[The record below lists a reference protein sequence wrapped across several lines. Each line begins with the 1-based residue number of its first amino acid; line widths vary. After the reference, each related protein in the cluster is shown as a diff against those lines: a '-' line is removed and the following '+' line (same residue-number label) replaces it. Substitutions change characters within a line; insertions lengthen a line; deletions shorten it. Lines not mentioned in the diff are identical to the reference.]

1 METQAQAPAQAQVQ
15 TPVHPIHEETATI
28 GALTQWVSANEDND
42 PNEGTADEA
51 PKTAKA
57 EEAPQEEAQVTAAE
71 AEETVEFDE
80 ESPVFEIEYKTE
92 KGKEQKKLSLKELR
106 EGYLAKQDYHRN
118 IQKVKQQEAEL
129 VQKAEEARTQAAAEY
144 VQKLELQKQAVTK
157 LAGVKSMAEIEQLAA
172 SDPATA
178 QQEFLKAINVNQTL
192 QALENEQRAAAQQL
206 QMQQQ
211 NHIRTAANQ
220 ALQVLQEKIPDW
232 SPDKYQAILKTSV
245 DEYGFDASQIVHPGL
260 LQAIHDASQFRS
272 LQKAKPETLKKVA
285 AIPKVLRPG
294 SADKPNPKTEATQ
307 EAEKQFRKTGDRD
320 SFMRLYLQKQKQK
333 G

>member
-28 GALTQWVSANEDND
+28 GALTEWVSNNSDND
-42 PNEGTADEA
+42 PNEGTADESPKA
-51 PKTAKA
+51 PA
-57 EEAPQEEAQVTAAE
+57 EESAQEIAAT
-71 AEETVEFDE
+71 EESDQGGESVEFDE

-129 VQKAEEARTQAAAEY
+129 TQRAEEARTQAAAEY
-144 VQKLELQKQAVTK
+144 VQKLELQKQAVVK

-192 QALENEQRAAAQQL
+192 QALEHEQNTAAQRLEAQRQNQL
-206 QMQQQ
+206 
-211 NHIRTAANQ
+211 RTAATQ
-220 ALQVLQEKIPDW
+220 ALQVLTEKIPDW
-232 SPDKYQAILKTSV
+232 SPEKYQSILKTSV

-272 LQKAKPETLKKVA
+272 LQRAKPETLKKVA
-285 AIPKVLRPG
+285 AIPKVLKPG
-294 SADKPNPKTEATQ
+294 SADKPNPKTEAVQ
-307 EAEKQFRKTGDRD
+307 EAEKQFKKTGDRD
-320 SFMRLYLQKQKQK
+320 SFMRLYMQKQKQK